1 MLDNWD
7 NRLYNIH
14 IHKHTGATMQTTL
27 HTQGN
32 GLWSTHAQAIAIKN
46 ITMPYVTDEQ
56 DFGELCVHFDRQD
69 WDVDQLG
76 LIYTDPL
83 FLKELQQYLTR
94 QGFAGHDVDYSE
106 QGMQGD
112 TYVSL
117 DVGAEFIQS
126 WLVR

>member
-1 MLDNWD
+1 MKT
-7 NRLYNIH
+7 R
-14 IHKHTGATMQTTL
+14 L
-27 HTQGN
+27 HTNGR
-32 GLWSTHAQAIAIKN
+32 GLWTSEARAVDIRH
-46 ITMPYVTDEQ
+46 MSLPYITDEQ

-83 FLKELQQYLTR
+83 FLSELQQYLTE
-94 QGFAGHDVDYSE
+94 QGLAGDDVHYSE

-117 DVGAEFIQS
+117 DVGAEFIAS
-126 WLVR
+126 WIAQGVDV

>member
-1 MLDNWD
+1 
-7 NRLYNIH
+7 
-14 IHKHTGATMQTTL
+14 MQTTL

>member
-1 MLDNWD
+1 
-7 NRLYNIH
+7 
-14 IHKHTGATMQTTL
+14 MQTTL

-32 GLWSTHAQAIAIKN
+32 GLWTTHAQAVPIKHMSLPY
-46 ITMPYVTDEQ
+46 ITDLQ
-56 DFGELCVHFDRQD
+56 DSGELCVHFDRND

-83 FLKELQQYLTR
+83 FLTELRAYLNT
-94 QGFAGHDVDYSE
+94 QGLAGDDVGYSE

-126 WLVR
+126 WLDKGVEL